1 MQKRAGNEQPVMQ
14 NFAETKE
21 LVLRYCIKC
30 IEMEQ
35 KFCEVCAHFFAQ
47 SWYYNNRKNPPIHYI
62 LFLLYP
68 IVKIPSPKRAASDG
82 CSFFVMEKSSS
93 EEREIDRSIELR

>member
-1 MQKRAGNEQPVMQ
+1 MQ

-35 KFCEVCAHFFAQ
+35 KFCEVCAHFSGDA
-47 SWYYNNRKNPPIHYI
+47 WYYNNRKNPPIHYI
-62 LFLLYP
+62 VFATPHKKKYLLQNSQSKDWLFYFREAL
-68 IVKIPSPKRAASDG
+68 DCG
-82 CSFFVMEKSSS
+82 CVYQAGIKGN
-93 EEREIDRSIELR
+93 RC

>member
-1 MQKRAGNEQPVMQ
+1 MQ
-14 NFAETKE
+14 NFAEIKI
-21 LVLRYCIKC
+21 LVLRYCTKC

-47 SWYYNNRKNPPIHYI
+47 SWYYNNRKNPNTLYI
-62 LFLLYP
+62 VLLYP